1 MRISSTGHRGSAVVE
16 STWKHF
22 TDQSKEHQLNSDLS
36 AVKGK
41 LLIDY
46 TGQDVICALCCTT
59 TRLCHT
65 NFICPM
71 NVQDKQYG
79 QKL

>member
-1 MRISSTGHRGSAVVE
+1 MQT
-16 STWKHF
+16 TLKHF
-22 TDQSKEHQLNSDLS
+22 MDQSKEHQLNSDLS

-46 TGQDVICALCCTT
+46 MGQGVICALCCTV

-65 NFICPM
+65 NFMCPM
-71 NVQDKQYG
+71 DVGDKQYG